1 MSSSASSLLFRR
13 LAPSHLNK
21 ANQLSFKN
29 LLSNSLFKRI
39 ASCRTLATTASF
51 GQTIEQLA
59 RDVPHKDA
67 VRYEHKNVK
76 WSFKHVEYFSD
87 ALAYGLLET
96 GLAPGDALLSWL
108 PSHFAEQHIL
118 QLACSKGGFLLYQL
132 DPSVATTNIDAAKAS
147 LKNAL
152 EITEATCLFSQQAG
166 DDVNYVRIVKEIIPE
181 VKFFDIYEGKP
192 FFTPRFPHLRFPIH
206 TGLDIVASECRGIIP
221 YKYFLVP
228 VTGELDKLLNG
239 AELSGSTPLLGELTT
254 EKDGTVKKGKILT
267 NDEVLMSKA
276 WPEVCS
282 MVNKEYI
289 EVDGVGVIF

>member
-1 MSSSASSLLFRR
+1 MSLNNLSS
-13 LAPSHLNK
+13 NK
-21 ANQLSFKN
+21 FIKH
-29 LLSNSLFKRI
+29 I
-39 ASCRTLATTASF
+39 ASYRTLATTATF

-59 RDVPHKDA
+59 KDVPHKDV

-76 WSFKHVEYFSD
+76 WSFKHVEYFSE

-118 QLACSKGGFLLYQL
+118 QLACSKGGFVLYQL
-132 DPSVATTNIDAAKAS
+132 DPSLATTNIDAAKAS

-166 DDVNYVRIVKEIIPE
+166 DDVNYVRIIKEIIPE
-181 VKFFDIYEGKP
+181 VKYFDIYEGKP

-221 YKYFLVP
+221 YKYFIVP
-228 VTGELDKLLNG
+228 VTGELDKLLDG
-239 AELSGSTPLLGELTT
+239 AKFDGTTPLLGELTT
-254 EKDGTVKKGKILT
+254 EKDGTVKKGKVLT
-267 NDEVLMSKA
+267 NDEVFKTKA

-282 MVNKEYI
+282 MVNKDYI
-289 EVDGVGVIF
+289 EVEGVGVIF